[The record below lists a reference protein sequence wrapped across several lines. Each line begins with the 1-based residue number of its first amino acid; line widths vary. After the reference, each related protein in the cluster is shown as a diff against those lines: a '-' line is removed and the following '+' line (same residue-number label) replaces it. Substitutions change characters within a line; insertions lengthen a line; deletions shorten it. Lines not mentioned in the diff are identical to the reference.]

1 MMALARAL
9 VLIFS
14 LAAARAP
21 GSRSSRLSCPPSRRS
36 TTAPIA
42 AAFRSAWGL
51 SDLKSDRVR
60 LPAPSIARA
69 RQQFARDIARVLA
82 NMTSRTYRAGCWS
95 SAEENLSPSERSLQV
110 TTPATVHAPAA
121 KASYAPPALTFGRPG
136 KQKVKFVNDVSVL
149 PRPVRHLCRNI
160 RHFTGLGSKT
170 GRFAS
175 SAVNQ
180 S

>member
-1 MMALARAL
+1 MTALA
-9 VLIFS
+9 LILS
-14 LAAARAP
+14 LAAARF
-21 GSRSSRLSCPPSRRS
+21 SSRLASSFSCTHSRRS

-51 SDLKSDRVR
+51 SDLKNDRVR

-95 SAEENLSPSERSLQV
+95 SAEENLSPSERSLGV

-136 KQKVKFVNDVSVL
+136 KQKVKFVNDVSFL

-160 RHFTGLGSKT
+160 RHLTGFGFQIGPFRDSE
-170 GRFAS
+170 R
-175 SAVNQ
+175 
-180 S
+180 

>member
-1 MMALARAL
+1 MTALAL
-9 VLIFS
+9 S
-14 LAAARAP
+14 LAAARF
-21 GSRSSRLSCPPSRRS
+21 SSRFSCTHSRRS

-82 NMTSRTYRAGCWS
+82 NMTSRTCRAGCWS
-95 SAEENLSPSERSLQV
+95 SAEENLSPSERSLGV

-136 KQKVKFVNDVSVL
+136 KQKVKFVNDVSFL

-160 RHFTGLGSKT
+160 RHFTGFGFQNRPFRQF
-170 GRFAS
+170 GR
-175 SAVNQ
+175 
-180 S
+180 